1 MDAAKRAQ
9 LEQTTRYE
17 PGDVE
22 GRVFAEWMEGGYFH
36 PEATGAPEENFSV
49 AIPPP
54 NVTGALHMGHALN
67 GSMQDALVR
76 MNRMKGRNAL
86 WILGTD
92 HAGIATQAVVEK
104 ELRAEGK
111 TRQELGREAFVE
123 RVWAWKEEYGS
134 RIVEQYKRLGASCDY
149 ERERF
154 TLDEGYVRAV
164 HKVFKQLYDKGYIYR
179 DNYMVNWDPGT
190 RSAISDLEVE
200 NRDVADSLYSIDYPV
215 EGSDRVLTVATVRPE
230 TMLADT
236 AVAVNPEDERYAD
249 LVGSFCVL
257 PLVGRRL
264 PIIADAYVDP
274 EFGTGALKITP
285 GHDVND
291 FEIGRRHGLEEIV
304 VIGPDGRLNE
314 GAGEFEGLPVAEAQR
329 AVVAA
334 LREEGRLRA
343 EEPYTHSVPFSHRS
357 GERIEPLISLQ
368 WFCRMDELAA
378 PAIEVVERDEVSIA
392 PAQWKRV
399 YLDWMREI
407 RPWCVS
413 RQLWWGHRI
422 PVWYCGDCGETI
434 VAEVAPERCP
444 ACESA
449 DLVQEEDVLDT
460 WFSSALWPFATLG
473 WPDDTPELRAFYP
486 TSFLT
491 TAREIL
497 FLWVARMVMMGL
509 EFPGDVPFRDV
520 YVHSVIQARDGR
532 RMSKSLGTGIDP
544 LEEIDERGA
553 DALRFGLLAM
563 SSTQDVRY
571 SDAKVEQGSDL
582 ANKLW
587 NASRLVLLN
596 AAEVEPAPRPTR
608 IEDRWILSR
617 LERTI
622 ASVTEKL
629 EEFDFAH
636 AVQECYGFVYGELC
650 DWYLEIVKPRLYE
663 GEEDVSAT
671 LLYALERVLA
681 LLHPTMPFVTE
692 EIWSFHP
699 ARDGHLVVHAFPTAD
714 ASLFDAEAESEVAEE
729 IALTRRLRAWR
740 DLVGVAAK
748 AVVPAVIDGMAP
760 SEFVGRLSRFA
771 FDGVG
776 SEPVAAVGPVRIL
789 ASEELDVDAVA
800 ERLGRR
806 REELS
811 AEIERAERKLS
822 NQGFVAKAPAIV
834 VEEERGK
841 LDRYRTELA
850 ELEGG

>member
-1 MDAAKRAQ
+1 MDAAKREQ
-9 LEQTTRYE
+9 LERSTRYE
-17 PGDVE
+17 PGEIE

-36 PEATGAPEENFSV
+36 PEATGTPEENFSI

-67 GSMQDALVR
+67 GSIQDALIR
-76 MNRMKGRNAL
+76 LNRMRGKNTL

-92 HAGIATQAVVEK
+92 HAGIATQAKVEK
-104 ELRAEGK
+104 EVRAEGK

-134 RIVEQYKRLGASCDY
+134 QIVEQYKRLGASCDY

-154 TLDEGYVRAV
+154 TLDDGYVRAV
-164 HKVFKQLYDKGYIYR
+164 YKVFKRLYDKGYIYR

-200 NRDVADSLYSIDYPV
+200 NRDVTDSLYYIDYPV
-215 EGSDRVLTVATVRPE
+215 EGSGEVLTVATVRPE
-230 TMLADT
+230 TMLGDT
-236 AVAVNPEDERYAD
+236 AVAVNPNDERYGH
-249 LVGSFCVL
+249 LVGGHCIL

-264 PIIADAYVDP
+264 PIIADEHVDP

-285 GHDVND
+285 GHDMND
-291 FEIGRRHGLEEIV
+291 FEMGRKHGLTEIS
-304 VIGPDGRLNE
+304 VIGPDGRMNE
-314 GAGEFEGLPVAEAQR
+314 EAGEFEGKTVAEAQR

-334 LREEGRLRA
+334 LREDGALA
-343 EEPYTHSVPFSHRS
+343 KEESYTHSVPFSHRS

-368 WFCRMDELAA
+368 WFCRMDELAR
-378 PAIEVVERDEVSIA
+378 PAMDVVEKGEVAIQ
-392 PAQWKRV
+392 PDQWSRV
-399 YLDWMREI
+399 YLNWLEEI
-407 RPWCVS
+407 RPWCIS
-413 RQLWWGHRI
+413 RQLWWGHQI
-422 PVWYCGDCGETI
+422 PVWYCQACNETI
-434 VAEVAPERCP
+434 VAESEPERCE
-444 ACESA
+444 CGGE
-449 DLVQEEDVLDT
+449 LEQEQDVLDT

-486 TSFLT
+486 TSVLT
-491 TAREIL
+491 TARDIL
-497 FLWVARMVMMGL
+497 FLWVARMVMTGL

-571 SDAKVEQGSDL
+571 SDAKMEQGSDL

-587 NASRLVLLN
+587 NASRLILLN
-596 AAEVEPAPRPTR
+596 AAEVEPAPRTAR
-608 IEDRWILSR
+608 LEDRWLLSR
-617 LERTI
+617 LEKTI
-622 ASVTEKL
+622 ASVAEKL
-629 EEFDFAH
+629 EAYDFAH
-636 AVQECYGFVYGELC
+636 AVQECYGFVYGDLC

-692 EIWSFHP
+692 ELWSFHP

-714 ASLFDAEAESEVAEE
+714 AALFDDDAEAEIAEG
-729 IALTRRLRAWR
+729 IALTRSLRAWR
-740 DLVGVAAK
+740 DLVGVPAK
-748 AVVPAVIDGMAP
+748 AVLPAVIDGMAP

-776 SEPVAAVGPVRIL
+776 SDPVASVGPVRVL
-789 ASEELDVDAVA
+789 ASEEMDAGAVE
-800 ERLGRR
+800 ERLGKR
-806 REELS
+806 REELI
-811 AEIERAERKLS
+811 AEINRAERKLG
-822 NQGFVAKAPAIV
+822 NEGFVAKAPPIV

-841 LDRYRTELA
+841 LERYRAELA
-850 ELEGG
+850 ELG

>member
-1 MDAAKRAQ
+1 VAAANREK
-9 LEQTTRYE
+9 LESTTRYDPTE
-17 PGDVE
+17 VE
-22 GRVFAEWMEGGYFH
+22 ARIFAEWIEGGYFH
-36 PEATGAPEENFSV
+36 PAAEGSPEENFSV

-76 MNRMKGRNAL
+76 MNRMRGRNTL

-104 ELRAEGK
+104 DLRAEGRS
-111 TRQELGREAFVE
+111 RQELGRDAFVE
-123 RVWAWKEEYGS
+123 RVWEWKAVYGS

-164 HKVFKQLYDKGYIYR
+164 YRAFKQLFDKGYIYR
-179 DNYMVNWDPGT
+179 DNYIVNWDPGS
-190 RSAISDLEVE
+190 RSAISDLEVV
-200 NRDVADSLYSIDYPV
+200 NREVEDTLYFIDYPV

-236 AVAVNPEDERYAD
+236 AVAVSPGDERYAD
-249 LVGSFCVL
+249 LIGRFCVL

-264 PIIADAYVDP
+264 PIIADEHVDP
-274 EFGTGALKITP
+274 DFGTGALKITP
-285 GHDVND
+285 GHDPND
-291 FEIGRRHGLEEIV
+291 FEIGRSHGLEEIV

-314 GAGEFEGLPVAEAQR
+314 KAGGFAGLTAAEAR
-329 AVVAA
+329 EAVVAA
-334 LREEGRLRA
+334 LREEGRLRGK
-343 EEPYTHSVPFSHRS
+343 EPYTHSVPFSDRT
-357 GERIEPLISLQ
+357 GARIEPLISLQ
-368 WFCRMDELAA
+368 WFCRMDGLAK
-378 PAIEVVERDEVSIA
+378 PAIEVVERDEVRIV

-399 YLDWMREI
+399 YLEWMGEI
-407 RPWCVS
+407 RPWCIS

-422 PVWYCGDCGETI
+422 PVWYCDACEETI
-434 VAEVAPERCP
+434 VAEQDPRRCGS
-444 ACESA
+444 CDGE
-449 DLVQEEDVLDT
+449 LRQEEDVLDT

-473 WPDDTPELRAFYP
+473 WPDETPELRAFYP

-497 FLWVARMVMMGL
+497 FLWVARMVMMGI

-544 LEEIDERGA
+544 LEEIDVHGA

-571 SDAKVEQGSDL
+571 SDAKVQQGADL

-587 NASRLVLLN
+587 NASRLILLN
-596 AAEVEPAPRPTR
+596 AAEVEPEPKPVRV
-608 IEDRWILSR
+608 EDRWILSR

-629 EEFDFAH
+629 ETYDFAH
-636 AVQECYGFVYGELC
+636 AVQEAYSFFWRDLC
-650 DWYLEIVKPRLYE
+650 DWYLEIVKPRLYD
-663 GEEDVSAT
+663 GEPEVAAN
-671 LLYALERVLA
+671 LFWALERVLG

-699 ARDGHLVVHAFPTAD
+699 ARRGHLAVHPFPVAD
-714 ASLFDAEAESEVAEE
+714 EALFDEPAETDVEDG
-729 IALTRRLRAWR
+729 IGLTQRLRAWR
-740 DLVGVAAK
+740 DLVEVPVGTVLAARVDGVE
-748 AVVPAVIDGMAP
+748 PP
-760 SEFVGRLSRFA
+760 EFVARLARFR
-771 FDGVG
+771 FESDGAD
-776 SEPVAAVGPVRIL
+776 PVASVGPVRIL
-789 ASEELDVDAVA
+789 SSGELSADAVA
-800 ERLGRR
+800 GRLGKR
-806 REELS
+806 REELR
-811 AEIERAERKLS
+811 AEVDRAERKLG
-822 NQGFVAKAPAIV
+822 NEGFVAKAPPEV

-841 LDRYRTELA
+841 LERYRAELA
-850 ELEGG
+850 ELG